1 METFGSFLLAP
12 SCCLPSCFG
21 FQLFDFKVDKKVGSS
36 CILKACD
43 LKKACALKKA
53 CLAKEVP
60 DILANLENETLK
72 KVWVLTVPLRKGTS
86 ACT

>member
-1 METFGSFLLAP
+1 MQNEGHCHQVIWLAR
-12 SCCLPSCFG
+12 
-21 FQLFDFKVDKKVGSS
+21 
-36 CILKACD
+36 ILKACD

-60 DILANLENETLK
+60 DILANLEKETLK